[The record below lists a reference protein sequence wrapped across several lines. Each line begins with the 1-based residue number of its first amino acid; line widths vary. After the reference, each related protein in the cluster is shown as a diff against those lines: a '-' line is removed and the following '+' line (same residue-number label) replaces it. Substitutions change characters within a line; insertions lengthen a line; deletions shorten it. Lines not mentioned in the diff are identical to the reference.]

1 MTSALVPPVSAR
13 SAILSLLLGAH
24 PPELTTAEIVAAMG
38 LVGKPESTVRVA
50 LSRMANGDDLVRTE
64 TGYRLSDRLMA
75 RQRAVEPPVQRHWPG
90 TWEMAVVTTTGRSAA
105 DRTALRAEMTRL
117 RVAELR
123 EGVWTRPANLR
134 RKWPEQLHAVTTCFE
149 STPLGDSAELARRL
163 WDLDAWSKRA
173 HWYLDALAAAE
184 DDQPTRFVTMVAAV
198 RHLQTDPLLPAE
210 LLPADWPGDSLT
222 TAYADYRQ
230 WLRDMRPT

>member
-64 TGYRLSDRLMA
+64 TGYRLSDRLVA
-75 RQRAVEPPVQRHWPG
+75 RQRAVEPPAQRRWRG
-90 TWEMAVVTTTGRSAA
+90 TWEMAIVTTTGRSAA
-105 DRTALRAEMTRL
+105 DRTALRAEMMRL
-117 RVAELR
+117 RMAELR
-123 EGVWTRPANLR
+123 EGVWIRPANLAR
-134 RKWPEQLHAVTTCFE
+134 DWPEHLRAVTTRFE
-149 STPLGDSAELARRL
+149 ATPADDSTELARRL
-163 WDLDAWSKRA
+163 WDLDEWAERA
-173 HWYLDALAAAE
+173 HWYLDALAAAA

-222 TAYADYRQ
+222 TVYADYRR
-230 WLRDMRPT
+230 WLRDMRPS